1 MVGRACRP
9 THHRPRQGSQQR
21 ISPPTPSPSSVVQRQ
36 APSRRHL
43 PPASMLS
50 SFRYT
55 SSAPVAAGGPP
66 PTAASRPSRPTHLT
80 AALPS
85 RPRPRSLGAVSP
97 R

>member
-1 MVGRACRP
+1 MVGQVRLPITSPRP
-9 THHRPRQGSQQR
+9 AR
-21 ISPPTPSPSSVVQRQ
+21 
-36 APSRRHL
+36 SRRL
-43 PPASMLS
+43 QAR
-50 SFRYT
+50 FAT
-55 SSAPVAAGGPP
+55 PVAAGGPP